1 LGVLIGLIIGIGSLL
16 GGFIAMG
23 GHVAVIWQPWEYVI
37 IVGIALGT
45 FIIANPLSTI
55 ADTGRGIAQALTGA
69 VPKRKNFL
77 ALLSLLFALM
87 RDLRGRPRNEVEA
100 HIDDPQNSELFK
112 HFPWVLKD
120 TATSS

>member
-69 VPKRKNFL
+69 VPSARIFWR
-77 ALLSLLFALM
+77 S
-87 RDLRGRPRNEVEA
+87 
-100 HIDDPQNSELFK
+100 
-112 HFPWVLKD
+112 
-120 TATSS
+120 